1 MILVTG
7 ATGKVG
13 KHVAAQLVAE
23 GIAVRA
29 LVRDPATAVLPDG
42 VEAVRGD
49 LADPASLTEA
59 LAGEEVEGVFL
70 IWPLPGPRGGA
81 EAVAALAEHTR
92 RIVYL
97 SARGV
102 PDDETARLTED
113 IFGTHA
119 ALERLIRASVA
130 EWTLLRPGGFAGNT
144 LLWAPQIRA
153 GGPVRTAHPQA
164 ARTLVH
170 EADIATAAV
179 RALLTDDLVG
189 AAPELTGTELLTQAE
204 QVTVIGEVLGRHIA
218 VEKLSRG
225 QARDDLLAAGLP
237 PAYAD
242 GILDAHA
249 EMEAHPETVAPGAL
263 ELLGRRPLTYRQWVT
278 DHVADFR

>member
-23 GIAVRA
+23 GVAVRA

-49 LADPASLTEA
+49 LADPASLTAA
-59 LAGEEVEGVFL
+59 LAEEEVEGVFL
-70 IWPLPGPRGGA
+70 IWPLAGPRGGA

-102 PDDETARLTED
+102 PDDETAQLTED

-179 RALLTDDLVG
+179 RALLTGDLVG
-189 AAPELTGTELLTQAE
+189 RRPNSPAPNCSPRPSRSPSSARSSAATSP
-204 QVTVIGEVLGRHIA
+204 
-218 VEKLSRG
+218 SRSSPA
-225 QARDDLLAAGLP
+225 ARPATICWRRACLP
-237 PAYAD
+237 PTRTASSTRTPRWRPTRRPS
-242 GILDAHA
+242 
-249 EMEAHPETVAPGAL
+249 HPEPWSCWAVGPSPTGS
-263 ELLGRRPLTYRQWVT
+263 G
-278 DHVADFR
+278 